1 MVIRQALSDSGLR
14 HAMLLLA
21 GVRRDKL
28 PAVLAVLE
36 LASETLSD
44 HRAEQAGATKQQN
57 EHSKTRQ
64 AQDGE
69 NDEERENGASAQQ
82 HT

>member
-1 MVIRQALSDSGLR
+1 VIRQALADSGLR

-44 HRAEQAGATKQQN
+44 QRAEQARATKEQ
-57 EHSKTRQ
+57 HARSKTKHARE
-64 AQDGE
+64 GE
-69 NDEERENGASAQQ
+69 NEEERDNGASAEQ